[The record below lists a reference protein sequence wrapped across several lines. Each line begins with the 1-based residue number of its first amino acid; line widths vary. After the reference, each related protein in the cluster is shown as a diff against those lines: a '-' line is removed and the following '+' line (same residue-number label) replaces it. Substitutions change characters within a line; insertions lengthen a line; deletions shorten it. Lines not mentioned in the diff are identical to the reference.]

1 MENKIEIRK
10 IVIFVVFISILI
22 PLINFFCN
30 IIPKKIN
37 INEIN
42 FNDNDGI
49 VYNIDKFEENSFGN
63 IFIKGWI
70 INENEDNTVV
80 KINVLCKN
88 INTGN
93 MYEIKTFSDRRNDVT
108 AVKSN
113 NRYDYNFSG
122 FNSKI
127 IKFMLPEKGEYKIML
142 LFKQIEMEQ
151 LNNKRKNPKAT
162 LIDKNFIIELPYSIY
177 KN

>member
-1 MENKIEIRK
+1 MKNKIEVRN

-22 PLINFFCN
+22 PLVYFFYN

-42 FNDNDGI
+42 FNDNDSI
-49 VYNIDKFEENSFGN
+49 VYNIDKFEQGSFGS
-63 IFIKGWI
+63 ILVKGWI
-70 INENEDNTVV
+70 INENKDNTVV
-80 KINVLCKN
+80 KISVLCKN

-93 MYEIKTFSDRRNDVT
+93 IYEIKTFSDRRNDVT

-113 NRYDYNFSG
+113 NCYDYNFSG
-122 FNSKI
+122 FNSRI

-142 LFKQIEMEQ
+142 LFKQVDMEQ
-151 LNNKRKNPKAT
+151 LNNKKENPKKQ
-162 LIDKNFIIELPYSIY
+162 LIDKNFIVEIPYNFY